1 MKKYMF
7 MFLII
12 GFYSFSAVK
21 IPRIEQVEGLKP
33 WWLSN
38 HRSVEGVLEGVGIV
52 SKKNSSTYRTEA
64 LELAKVEIAGI
75 KNTYIDSTLLLEQNN
90 NTNNLNI
97 STKGTTSAQV
107 NGIII
112 DTYEDE
118 SDYYVWVA
126 EFYNDNSRNDFVN
139 FINEKNRET
148 LENKLEYLKYLNK
161 TVITNKKRSKIN
173 L

>member
-52 SKKNSSTYRTEA
+52 SKRIA
-64 LELAKVEIAGI
+64 LLI
-75 KNTYIDSTLLLEQNN
+75 EQ
-90 NTNNLNI
+90 
-97 STKGTTSAQV
+97 
-107 NGIII
+107 
-112 DTYEDE
+112 
-118 SDYYVWVA
+118 
-126 EFYNDNSRNDFVN
+126 
-139 FINEKNRET
+139 
-148 LENKLEYLKYLNK
+148 KL
-161 TVITNKKRSKIN
+161 
-173 L
+173 